1 MGNITRISNHLLK
14 LARSREDIKALL
26 DAVPS
31 WSSFTETYLSTRN
44 SLETRNLGGYR
55 PASSIDSIEDIDLPS
70 DPPNFK
76 NPAAKYSSFLNENS
90 EELEEP
96 E

>member
-1 MGNITRISNHLLK
+1 MGNVTRIANQLVK
-14 LARSREDIKALL
+14 IARNREDIKTLL
-26 DAVPS
+26 ERVEK
-31 WSSFTETYLSTRN
+31 WNEFTDYLNNRN

-55 PASSIDSIEDIDLPS
+55 PASSIDSIEDIDLPL
-70 DPPNFK
+70 DPPDFK

>member
-1 MGNITRISNHLLK
+1 MGNVTRIANHLLK
-14 LARSREDIKALL
+14 LARNREDIKTLL
-26 DAVPS
+26 EKVEN
-31 WSSFTETYLSTRN
+31 WNQFTDYYLNNRN

-55 PASSIDSIEDIDLPS
+55 PASSIDSIDDIELPS
-70 DPPNFK
+70 DPSDFK